1 MGKRETVELWQQGLE
16 LVRQGDFAGAVG
28 VYRQALAEPGELEI
42 ELLLYLSEA
51 YFGNDNLLLAAKA
64 INCAVEK
71 LERAENKGSNDFQLL
86 LRMRQGTYNRRAG
99 NIRQAAEGYRQ
110 AAELYPE
117 NRLYQSCGAY
127 SSYLQTLACLD
138 VPLSELKAVLKGYD
152 RLFCRVRPEIELSE
166 PAPVQ
171 RGKIR
176 VGYLSPDFRQ
186 HVMFSFYYV
195 MLKNYDR
202 ESFYVVCYSLAKGRD
217 GYAEHISSLVDR
229 WREVGDLPAEELV
242 GLIQDD
248 GIDILVDLAG
258 HSAGSGLPVFA
269 FWPAPVQISGLG
281 WMETTGFYAVDYL
294 LTDRYLDG
302 SSAGS
307 YLTEDPLFLTSQFCY
322 AARSDVPTP
331 GQAPCMAN
339 GYITFG
345 SFNSYH
351 KLSDSMVAVWSDI
364 LRRVPEARL
373 LLKCQVF
380 IDNDVRQQALARFAA
395 CGIGADRLL
404 LEPAT
409 SDYMER
415 YMAVDIALDTYP
427 YTGGGTTLDA
437 LYMGVPVVSLYGERR
452 SSRFGLSIL
461 SNGGLPWLAVDSCQA
476 YVELAVQLA
485 DNMALVNDLHLHIRK
500 ILCHSDIMNGG
511 KYMRELETAYKE
523 LAGRDGAGICKKETA
538 IE

>member
-1 MGKRETVELWQQGLE
+1 MGKRETLALWQHGIE
-16 LVRQGDFAGAVG
+16 LVRQEDFAGAIA
-28 VYRQALAEPGELEI
+28 VYQQALSDTAGFDV
-42 ELLLYLSEA
+42 ELLLYLAEA
-51 YFGNDNLLLAAKA
+51 YAGHHNLLLAAET
-64 INCAVEK
+64 INLAVER
-71 LERAENKGSNDFQLL
+71 LEQAEDKGSSGFQQL
-86 LRMRQGTYNRRAG
+86 LRMRQGIYNRMVG
-99 NIRQAAEGYRQ
+99 NIWQGAEGYRL
-110 AAELYPE
+110 AAELYPP
-117 NRLYQSCGAY
+117 NKLYQRCGAY
-127 SSYLQTLACLD
+127 SSYLQTLACRD
-138 VPLSELKAVLKGYD
+138 VPLPEFKAALKGYD
-152 RLFCRVRPEIELSE
+152 RLFHQVRMEMTETE
-166 PAPVQ
+166 D

-202 ESFYVVCYSLAKGRD
+202 ESFYVVCYSLTKKRD
-217 GYAEHISSLVDR
+217 GYAEHISSLVDQ
-229 WREVGDLPAEELV
+229 WREVGALPLEELAAC
-242 GLIQDD
+242 IQADA
-248 GIDILVDLAG
+248 IDILVDLAG
-258 HSAGSGLPVFA
+258 HSAGSGLPVFV

-281 WMETTGFYAVDYL
+281 WMETTGFYAADYL

-302 SSAGS
+302 DTTIS
-307 YLTEDPLFLTSQFCY
+307 YLTEEPLFLTSQFCY
-322 AARSDVPTP
+322 TARSDVSVP
-331 GQAPCMAN
+331 GQAPCVEN

-351 KLSDSMVAVWSDI
+351 KLTDSMVSVWSEI
-364 LRRVPEARL
+364 LRRVQFARL

-380 IDNDVRQQALARFAA
+380 IDKDVRRQALARFTA
-395 CGIGADRLL
+395 CGIGADRLI

-415 YMAVDIALDTYP
+415 YLAVDIALDTYP

-461 SNGGLPWLAVDSCQA
+461 ANSGLRWLAVDTRQA

-485 DNMALVNDLHLHIRK
+485 EDMVLVNDLHLHMRDV
-500 ILCHSDIMNGG
+500 LYHSDIMNGR
-511 KYMRELETAYKE
+511 KYMRELEAAYKE
-523 LAGRDGAGICKKETA
+523 LAGRDGAGICQKKTE